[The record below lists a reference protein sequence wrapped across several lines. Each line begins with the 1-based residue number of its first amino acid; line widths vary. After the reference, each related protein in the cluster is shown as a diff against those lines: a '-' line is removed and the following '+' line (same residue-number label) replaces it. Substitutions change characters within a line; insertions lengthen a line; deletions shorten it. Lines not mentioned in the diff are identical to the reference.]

1 MLYLDPV
8 YWILIGPPMLLAL
21 FAQFKVQATFARY
34 SRVATQKGITGA
46 QAAQRILADAGIDD
60 VKVEEVGGWLSD
72 HYDPRSRTLRLS
84 PGVYHSRSVA
94 AVGVAAHEVGHAIQH
109 AQGYAAMKL
118 RTFMVPAAS
127 IGSWLAIPLIFIG
140 FVFHSLDLVKFG
152 IVFFGA
158 VVAFQIVTLP
168 VEFNA
173 STRAKAAL
181 RTSGVVVTQEEE
193 SGVRSVL
200 SAAAMTYVAA
210 TMVAVMQLLYFIL
223 LASGRSRR

>member
-1 MLYLDPV
+1 MYHFDPI
-8 YWILIGPPMLLAL
+8 YWILIGPAMLLAI
-21 FAQFKVQATFARY
+21 FAQIKVQATFARY
-34 SRVATQKGITGA
+34 SRVATQRGITGA

-72 HYDPRSRTLRLS
+72 HYDPRSKTLRLS
-84 PGVYHSRSVA
+84 PGVYHSRSIA
-94 AVGVAAHEVGHAIQH
+94 AVGVAAHEVGHAMQH

-127 IGSWLAIPLIFIG
+127 VGSWLAIPLIFIG
-140 FVFHSLDLVKFG
+140 FFINSLGLIKFG

-173 STRAKAAL
+173 STRARAAL
-181 RTSGVVVTQEEE
+181 ATSGVVVTQEEE

-210 TMVAVMQLLYFIL
+210 TMVAVMQLIYFL
-223 LASGRSRR
+223 MVANRRR